1 MKKHSR
7 LHVQRLK
14 LKPFDYF
21 MLLGT
26 TVSLVFLLFT
36 FATYTDR
43 AKTRQTELV
52 QTVLENL
59 SVNQKKHFDNYID
72 EKIKTLQALT
82 KYPEIYE
89 MEESRQEEFLKE
101 HAGYFGFGN
110 IFVMNTDGVGF
121 YIDEGVHRNQKGE
134 KFFEDIM
141 ENEVFVTDPFYT
153 YSGTAFITACVSIRN
168 EAGEKAGILCG
179 TIDLTDLRDLI
190 QTNEIILDGE
200 CFILNTSG
208 VYITSDDP
216 KKVVKKES
224 IYNTKNSEL
233 SLIRKAIAEK
243 KSEKGRIEL
252 NGVEYEA
259 ILTYLNNY
267 NWVIVQIVPV
277 TEITALYS
285 FMDDFRILL
294 AFCSV
299 LLVFCVSLIIYR
311 WHRSNGK
318 IYTDTL
324 TKCNS
329 RAACYDLLE
338 FLEKKRDKAVTI
350 AYMDLNRFKYVNDTY
365 GHEKGDELLC
375 IYSDALENTFGQVG
389 FVGRMG
395 GDEFIA
401 VMLDVTE
408 DEIKALWAAL
418 EAILKEK
425 STALNFLYEITASY
439 GYATREKGS
448 RDNLEIVL
456 QHADKK
462 MYEYKARQKS
472 FERG

>member
-26 TVSLVFLLFT
+26 AVSLVFLLFT
-36 FATYTDR
+36 FATYTDS

-52 QTVLENL
+52 QTALENMA
-59 SVNQKKHFDNYID
+59 VNQKKQFDNYID
-72 EKIKTLQALT
+72 EKIEILQALA

-101 HAGYFGFGN
+101 HAEDFGFGN

-121 YIDEGVHRNQKGE
+121 YIDEGVHRNQKDE

-153 YSGTAFITACVSIRN
+153 YSATVFITACVSIHN
-168 EAGEKAGILCG
+168 EAGEKVGILCG

-208 VYITSDDP
+208 VYMTSDDSR
-216 KKVVKKES
+216 KVVNKVS

-233 SLIRKAIAEK
+233 ALIRKAIAEK
-243 KSEKGRIEL
+243 ESKKGRITL
-252 NGVEYEA
+252 DGVEYEA
-259 ILTYLNNY
+259 ILTYLTNY
-267 NWVIVQIVPV
+267 NWIIVQIVPV
-277 TEITALYS
+277 TNIVALYS

-294 AFCSV
+294 AFCSA
-299 LLVFCVSLIIYR
+299 LLVFCLSLIIYR
-311 WHRSNGK
+311 WHKSNEK
-318 IYTDTL
+318 ICTDTL

-338 FLEKKRDKAVTI
+338 FLEKKSDKAVTI
-350 AYMDLNRFKYVNDTY
+350 IYMDLNLFKYVNDTY

-375 IYSDALENTFGQVG
+375 IFCEILENTFGKAG

-395 GDEFIA
+395 GDEFIS
-401 VMLDVTE
+401 VMLDATE
-408 DEIKALWAAL
+408 DEIKALWTTL
-418 EAILKEK
+418 EATLKEK
-425 STALNFLYEITASY
+425 NAILNFDYEITAAY
-439 GYATREKGS
+439 GYATRAKGS
-448 RDNLEIVL
+448 RDSLETIL
-456 QHADKK
+456 QHADEK
-462 MYEYKARQKS
+462 MYEYKAKQKS
-472 FERG
+472 FR